1 MGTGHLSE
9 LNVTVY
15 RKLISVKGDADGG
28 LHTWL
33 CMILWFLGSSDP
45 TLRSPCRCCFHWSNM
60 NLASGLY
67 AKAQSPQWD
76 DVAIGSYALPEL
88 VQDKNNFLEIQKHE
102 S

>member
-1 MGTGHLSE
+1 
-9 LNVTVY
+9 
-15 RKLISVKGDADGG
+15 
-28 LHTWL
+28 
-33 CMILWFLGSSDP
+33 
-45 TLRSPCRCCFHWSNM
+45 M